1 MTPHEFNAAATRM
14 GAQVQEAKPVSN
26 PPRPYCLEEPCIA
39 WSGRVCGHEVL
50 FGRGACL
57 LDDPERAAAR
67 VERLKRKAM
76 RGKK

>member
-1 MTPHEFNAAATRM
+1 MTAPRE
-14 GAQVQEAKPVSN
+14 PVTKCAGC
-26 PPRPYCLEEPCIA
+26 PCALTKDGPRPYCLEEPCIA

-57 LDDPERAAAR
+57 FDDPERAAAR